1 MDPEIYIVV
10 SKKKA
15 SLLELDR
22 DYNTSDL
29 YDMLEIIELENDLEE
44 AAHKDAEQEA
54 KMNKR

>member
-1 MDPEIYIVV
+1 M
-10 SKKKA
+10 
-15 SLLELDR
+15 ELDR